1 MVHVISSSSGQYGV
15 LTNTESMCKTH
26 IHRRC
31 GGTLALLFVSASLCD
46 VKRPR
51 RKGERGKRR
60 GKSYLNRVRR
70 ACSRPLSYRSASQR
84 EVIYSRNACF
94 WRESNS
100 RPHPVPYP
108 SRHWFASPYL
118 PRGHCGR
125 ARRDSERKIDFLA
138 LQVQI

>member
-1 MVHVISSSSGQYGV
+1 MVHVISLSSGQYGV

-46 VKRPR
+46 VQRP
-51 RKGERGKRR
+51 RR

-84 EVIYSRNACF
+84 EIIYSRNACF

-108 SRHWFASPYL
+108 SCHWFASPYL
-118 PRGHCGR
+118 LRGHCGG

-138 LQVQI
+138 V